1 MAKMS
6 TTERKKFFLDR
17 LEDHRQNLRDAIVS
31 MAGGKLSA
39 ALTIA
44 TTIRTLVHET
54 GRSVPLL
61 KSIRSDYLTL
71 VVREGPW
78 ATAETFSPFNRRVT
92 LMNLPFAVEIH
103 QEPAHRLS
111 LRPNPDK
118 SSFRDT
124 VLGTWWS
131 EPVLKVFGCAPLT
144 RREVVLG
151 VADKEGAHVDDDMSD
166 NYRKVLESQPL
177 QFSVDGI
184 DLEPINVTRFTVG
197 QWGIELLDVL
207 DRTFP
212 VKEAA
217 AG

>member
-17 LEDHRQNLRDAIVS
+17 LEDHRQNLSDAIVAI
-31 MAGGKLSA
+31 AGGKLSA

-61 KSIRSDYLTL
+61 KSIRPDYLTL

-78 ATAETFSPFNRRVT
+78 ATAESLSPLNQRVT
-92 LMNLPFAVEIH
+92 LMSLPFAVEIH
-103 QEPAHRLS
+103 QDPQPRLS
-111 LRPNPDK
+111 LKPNPDM
-118 SSFRDT
+118 STYRDT
-124 VLGTWWS
+124 LLGPWWTK
-131 EPVLKVFGCAPLT
+131 PVLKVFGCAPLT

-177 QFSVDGI
+177 QFAIGGI

-197 QWGIELLDVL
+197 QSGIELLDML
-207 DRTFP
+207 NRTFP
-212 VKEAA
+212 VKDADAA
-217 AG
+217 